1 MNIKNKEPIQ
11 AALDS
16 LEMALENLEDKEEYT
31 LNDVS
36 VKDLWDIW
44 EEASHQLGM
53 ANMDMAETSAMK
65 GELKHFADG
74 FHEGEWERDVEVPR
88 PWPGLD
94 QILKDMNIP
103 EEWESVK
110 TMTWDE
116 FTEKYGNIKSEL
128 NKRGF
133 TTHTPEWIYES
144 PNGKVIYRRKSGE
157 DKRQLLYK
165 HPHDGPPYTM
175 FSMQGE
181 EEWVDEEEA
190 KTRHWY
196 NDYVKGMDK

>member
-1 MNIKNKEPIQ
+1 MDIKNKEPIQ

-36 VKDLWDIW
+36 IKDLWDIW

-53 ANMDMAETSAMK
+53 ANMDVSETSAMK
-65 GELKHFADG
+65 EELKHFADG

-94 QILKDMNIP
+94 QILKDMDIP
-103 EEWESVK
+103 DEWKSVK

-116 FTEKYGNIKSEL
+116 FTKKYGSIKTEITKSG
-128 NKRGF
+128 K
-133 TTHTPEWIYES
+133 TTYTPEWIYES
-144 PNGKVIYRRKSGE
+144 PDGGKTIYRRKSGD
-157 DKRQLLYK
+157 DKRELIK
-165 HPHDGPPYTM
+165 
-175 FSMQGE
+175 GE
-181 EEWVDEEEA
+181 E
-190 KTRHWY
+190 K
-196 NDYVKGMDK
+196 